1 MVDSMLTQRTPLPS
15 PNATGAAHPPSGA
28 ASARSRH
35 RHPAARHPAHR
46 AADRPTARS
55 SVPTP
60 PASYSVGV
68 TGVLRSAALVWSGVM
83 PVAQF
88 IAYSD
93 SVHSFDSAM
102 LIRGLFV
109 AHALCW
115 VATLTTRST
124 MWAPVMTWSM
134 ICVGLAVSAEPTDV
148 AALRIVLNVCL
159 CVGIV
164 AALVGAKRTA
174 LSVAGALSGA
184 ASVAIAVNYLALQG
198 TPETGL
204 GRVAQYYALAIPVYT
219 VCSTAA
225 VALLAAG
232 WRDIAELTDRHRASR
247 EHSERA
253 MVRGIAKAELGSHQS
268 RVLHDTVVNTLGA
281 VANGAVVSDRE
292 GLRERCRAD
301 VAAIDALE
309 EFRIPGVA
317 TVSDLISYAG
327 TLDIDLV
334 VHDRAA
340 LDALIARQPLWRR
353 QEIVGL
359 LGESITNAAKHSQ
372 VDRVSVSVDGLAGQV
387 AIRDE
392 GVGTADTAAL
402 VAALDLRARDG
413 MTLVDVESAPGAGM
427 TVTLTV
433 PPLQSVEGR
442 NVLADAVAGIT
453 VRLVP
458 VLLAEF
464 LAVAALAS
472 AFRTGWSMH
481 AMIPALVAWMIVAA
495 VLVTLT
501 VAPRRDGHLS
511 ALVVTAGY
519 LGMVAAGVVAVAG
532 PFIEATSSGNGFISS
547 NMSWLGD
554 AAAGVCIC
562 FILVDG
568 RRAVVLPPL
577 VIGAAG
583 LTVTMMISGRAAT
596 SAVVTLFAD
605 ALLIAVFMVVRTRM
619 ADMAAEIENLHRRE
633 LLRREELERSAVEAS
648 FHAVQGPSLL
658 SSARALLT
666 ELIAAPERSAEYETR
681 AAARHEE
688 SRLRALITIPVGQEP
703 RWMPVIEMA
712 RSAGV
717 LLTLHFF
724 GGGGGGRQADEDV
737 GDEVIG
743 AVVDS
748 VGAARAGERVTV
760 GVFAEDSPVRVTVV
774 ADSLSGGIVE
784 LGGV

>member
-1 MVDSMLTQRTPLPS
+1 MVDSMLTQRAPEPS
-15 PNATGAAHPPSGA
+15 SNAGGATFLRSGA
-28 ASARSRH
+28 ASTHPRH
-35 RHPAARHPAHR
+35 RQPSSRHPAHR
-46 AADRPTARS
+46 ATDSRPAARS
-55 SVPTP
+55 SGLTSIE
-60 PASYSVGV
+60 SYSVGV
-68 TGVLRSAALVWSGVM
+68 TGVLRSAALLWSGVM

-93 SVHSFDSAM
+93 SVHSFDSAT
-102 LIRGLFV
+102 LIRALFV

-115 VATLTTRST
+115 VATVTSRST
-124 MWAPVMTWSM
+124 AWAPVMTWSL

-164 AALVGAKRTA
+164 AALVGTKRTA
-174 LSVAGALSGA
+174 LSVALLLSGA
-184 ASVAIAVNYLALQG
+184 ASVAVAVNYLVLPG
-198 TPETGL
+198 TTETVPGH
-204 GRVAQYYALAIPVYT
+204 VAQYYMLVIPVYT

-253 MVRGIAKAELGSHQS
+253 MVRGIAMAELGSHQS

-309 EFRIPGVA
+309 QFRIPGAA

-334 VHDRAA
+334 VHDRDV
-340 LDALIARQPLWRR
+340 LDALVARQPLWRR
-353 QEIVGL
+353 QEIVGV
-359 LGESITNAAKHSQ
+359 LGESITNAAKHSH
-372 VDRVSVSVDGLAGQV
+372 VDRVSVSVDGLAGKV
-387 AIRDE
+387 IIRDE

-402 VAALDLRARDG
+402 MAALHLRARDG

-442 NVLADAVAGIT
+442 NVLADSVAGIT

-464 LAVAALAS
+464 LVVGALAS
-472 AFRTGWSMH
+472 AFQTGWSMP
-481 AMIPALVAWMIVAA
+481 AMVPALTVWTIVAA

-501 VAPRRDGHLS
+501 AAPRRDGHLS
-511 ALVVTAGY
+511 APVVAAGY
-519 LGMVAAGVVAVAG
+519 LGMVAAGIVAVAG
-532 PFIEATSSGNGFISS
+532 PLIDSTSSGNGLIPS
-547 NMSWLGD
+547 NMAWLGD
-554 AAAGVCIC
+554 AAAGICIC

-577 VIGAAG
+577 MIGAAG
-583 LTVTMMISGRAAT
+583 VTVAMIVSGRSAT
-596 SAVVTLFAD
+596 SALVTVVAD
-605 ALLIAVFMVVRTRM
+605 ALLIAVFVVVRTRM
-619 ADMAAEIENLHRRE
+619 GDMATEIENLHRRE

-648 FHAVQGPSLL
+648 FHAIQGPSLL

-666 ELIAAPERSAEYETR
+666 ELIAVPERSEECETR

-688 SRLRALITIPVGQEP
+688 SCLRALITIPVGQEY

-724 GGGGGGRQADEDV
+724 GSGGGRQANEDV
-737 GDEVIG
+737 GDEAID
-743 AVVDS
+743 AVVDTI
-748 VGAARAGERVTV
+748 GCTRAGEHVTV

-774 ADSLSGGIVE
+774 ADILCGGIVE